1 MSQIYSSNATKEKTN
16 ITVTASVPTKVF
28 ALVAVLLL
36 IAVAPLPYGYY
47 TLVRLVV
54 TACAVFTAYTAL
66 TSSDKSFWPWAA
78 ILVAFIFNPVI
89 PVHLTKKIWMCLDV
103 AGAIFFGT
111 LAYKASRPSKP
122 SSP

>member
-1 MSQIYSSNATKEKTN
+1 MSLIFSSKATEERTN
-16 ITVTASVPTKVF
+16 ITVIVSVLTMMF

-54 TACAVFTAYTAL
+54 TACAAFTAYTAL
-66 TSSDKSFWPWAA
+66 TAGDKSFWPWAA

-89 PVHLTKKIWMCLDV
+89 PVRLTKEIWMCLDV

-111 LAYKASRPSKP
+111 LSYKTSRPSKP
-122 SSP
+122 SS